1 MTTKIVKIFESLTI
15 NYVKAQLINA
25 TNGRTRNIMT
35 YRSALQTNYLL
46 TQKQ

>member
-25 TNGRTRNIMT
+25 TNGRTCNIMT
-35 YRSALQTNYLL
+35 YRYASQDKYLL